1 VCDTTALR
9 YFALV
14 GQFDLLVLAVG
25 GRVLTPRTVFDDED
39 DVDTP
44 GVLVSELGASERY
57 HRLRSARGAEA
68 TDRWNR
74 LRGLRRR
81 DDIEI
86 LDLAGDEEAAYAEL
100 TSVDL
105 ARRYGLAVPLGP
117 GEAAVIT
124 IATHRNMRAAL
135 DEYAGRSILDD
146 RSPGHPVV
154 TTRDLVRIAAAS
166 GLMARTEAEIV
177 YADMLAEGYR
187 GPQSLW

>member
-1 VCDTTALR
+1 MCDTTALR